1 MNIYFREPRLN
12 FGTFAEFLVR
22 LVSYLSYVVLS
33 AGTLILLFSDL
44 NSSKWLAILI
54 ALFLADRLRHFGEA
68 EKHLNELKGENVNL
82 ASVLT
87 PAAYKTINYALR
99 KSLLTG
105 QNFHLVLFQQ
115 LLKRGDAREA
125 FRRLDIPF
133 NEFDSKLAGFL
144 NGINPVKIERAELL
158 KSIETLIMAAYKI
171 AIATNEKF
179 IEPRNLLAAIPLGGN
194 SETLKL
200 FELFN
205 LEGLDIQEAIIFGR
219 FGRYFSGVRRLPAVL
234 GGFANRPNFMRHR
247 IMNRAWTARPT
258 PTLDKFSRDLTDLAR
273 QEKVGFLIGHEREF
287 NELLNIISRPGKP
300 NALLVGEPGIGKST
314 IIFHL
319 AFRMVKDKVPQTLFD
334 KRLVS
339 LEIADLV
346 ANAPPDVIAGRLQE
360 IAREVIAAKNIILFI
375 PNIHDLFRT
384 AQNRS
389 LSAIDIL
396 LPIVKNEAIPV
407 IGETYPREFKQFIE
421 PRSDFLEQFEVLNI
435 EEISEAEAVEFL
447 IYNSLIL
454 EKEFKVFITFR
465 AVKKAVEL
473 AHRYFKNKPL
483 PGSATDVLKRAL
495 GRVSQT
501 GLKRLTEEILIEEVQ
516 KLSKIPIQKAA
527 ADETEK
533 LLNLEALIHERLINQ
548 DPAVKAVSNSL
559 REYRSGLSRKGGPI
573 ASFLF
578 VGPTGVGKTELA
590 KILAKVQFGSPD
602 TMERFDMSEYQD
614 KASIFRF
621 IGTPDGERTGALT
634 DAVLEKPYSLIL
646 LDEFEKAYP
655 DILNLFLQVF
665 DDGRLTDSLG
675 RTVDFQNTII
685 IATSNA
691 HSDFIKTEIEGGKKI
706 EEISEELKK
715 RLTSFLKP
723 ELLNRFSDVI
733 VFRNLNK
740 QEILA
745 VAKILVKE
753 VVQTLKETHGID
765 LEIQDSALQK
775 ISELGYSPVF
785 GARPLRQVISEKIK
799 SVLAEKIL
807 RKEITRG
814 SKLECVFENG
824 EFQFNPL

>member
-1 MNIYFREPRLN
+1 MN
-12 FGTFAEFLVR
+12 FGTFAEFLIR

-144 NGINPVKIERAELL
+144 NGISPVKVERAELL
-158 KSIETLIMAAYKI
+158 KSTETLIIAAYKI

-194 SETLKL
+194 SEVLKL

-287 NELLNIISRPGKP
+287 GELLNIISRPGKP
-300 NALLVGEPGIGKST
+300 NVLLVGEPGIGKST

-319 AFRMVKDKVPQTLFD
+319 AFRMVKDKVPRTLFD

-360 IAREVIAAKNIILFI
+360 IAREIIAAKNIILFI
-375 PNIHDLFRT
+375 PNVHDLFRT

-501 GLKRLTEEILIEEVQ
+501 GLKRLTEEILVEEVQ
-516 KLSKIPIQKAA
+516 KLSKIPIQKVA

-590 KILAKVQFGSPD
+590 KILAKVQFGSLD

-614 KASIFRF
+614 KTSIFRF
-621 IGTPDGERTGALT
+621 IGTPDGERTGTLT
-634 DAVLEKPYSLIL
+634 DAVLERPYSLIL

-715 RLTSFLKP
+715 RLTSFFKP

-765 LEIQDSALQK
+765 LIIQDSALRK

-814 SKLECVFENG
+814 AKLECVFENDG
-824 EFQFNPL
+824 FQFPIHK